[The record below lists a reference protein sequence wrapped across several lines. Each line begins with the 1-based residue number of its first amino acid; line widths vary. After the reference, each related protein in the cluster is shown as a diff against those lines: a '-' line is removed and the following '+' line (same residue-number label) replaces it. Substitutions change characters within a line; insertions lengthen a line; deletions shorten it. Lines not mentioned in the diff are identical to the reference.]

1 MNHTMAQMLAM
12 VVNERQDDWDMQLRR
27 VEFAYNNSVSAATGL
42 TPNEVHM
49 GRLPSLPLGVFER
62 TGVVVHQIL
71 AFDHLAYFDLA
82 TDRQQRAN
90 DIVCKH
96 YALTV
101 SALTDE
107 AQPLPTP

>member
-1 MNHTMAQMLAM
+1 MNHDMARMLAM
-12 VVNERQDDWDMQLRR
+12 AVNDRQGDWDFQLSHI
-27 VEFAYNNSVSAATGL
+27 EFVCNNSVSAATGL
-42 TPNEVHM
+42 APNEVHM

-90 DIVCKH
+90 DIV
-96 YALTV
+96 ANTMP
-101 SALTDE
+101 S
-107 AQPLPTP
+107 PFPR